1 MGLELYYHA
10 SQAPFT
16 NVLFANVVGRE
27 DLSDIDMVGRRV
39 DCFAGGHSSLATGL
53 RAPSRPPG
61 RQPKRPGTK
70 LAKPRLV
77 ALLL

>member
-10 SQAPFT
+10 SQQPFT

-39 DCFAGGHSSLATGL
+39 ECLAGGHSSLTGH
-53 RAPSRPPG
+53 RAQGALTPS
-61 RQPKRPGTK
+61 KT
-70 LAKPRLV
+70 A
-77 ALLL
+77 A